1 MNKPVRVLM
10 LFTNMN
16 RGGAESMVM
25 SYYRNIDRTKVQF
38 DFLVHRRE
46 RGAYEDEIEQ
56 LGGRIYRLIPFH
68 PFTFGRYKKLVSKFF
83 DEHPEY
89 LIIHGHCSELG
100 YFVYKEASRRDI
112 PHIIA
117 HAHNAHALFDLK
129 WPFRTWFKH
138 RMRKYLTH
146 EFTCGK
152 EAAVWLFGKQLAQQA
167 VLQRNA
173 INTQL
178 FRYNEENR
186 TRIRKEFHISD
197 DTLLIGH
204 VGRFERQKN
213 HSFLIVIFEK
223 ILNYNP
229 KAKLMLVGGTGNLEG
244 AVRSIV
250 KDKGLEDKVI
260 FAGSRSDVPQ
270 ILSAM
275 DVFLF
280 PSFME
285 GMSLSMLEAQS
296 SGLPCLVSDSIPKE
310 ISITDLVNYY
320 SLSKSADDWAKVL
333 LVMKSDKDK
342 RQDYYLKVAEAGYDI
357 KKNVE
362 WLQNYYLSLVEK

>member
-1 MNKPVRVLM
+1 MEPIRVLM

-25 SYYRNIDRTKVQF
+25 SYYRNIERTKVQF
-38 DFLVHRRE
+38 DFLVHRLE

-68 PFTFGRYKKLVSKFF
+68 PFTFGQYKKLVSKFF

-89 LIIHGHCSELG
+89 QIIHGHCSELG
-100 YFVYKEASRRDI
+100 YFIYKEASQRGI

-117 HAHNAHALFDLK
+117 HAHNAHALYDMK

-146 EFTCGK
+146 EFTCGE
-152 EAAVWLFGKQLAQQA
+152 EAAVWLFGKTLAKQA

-173 INTQL
+173 IDTQL
-178 FRYNEENR
+178 FRFDVESR
-186 TRIRKEFHISD
+186 ARIRKEFGIAD

-204 VGRFERQKN
+204 VGRFEKQKN
-213 HSFLIVIFEK
+213 HAFLIDIFEK
-223 ILNYNP
+223 LLALHP
-229 KAKLMLVGGTGNLEG
+229 QAKLLLVGGTGNLE
-244 AVRSIV
+244 RSIKSKV
-250 KDKGLEDKVI
+250 QEEGLADKVI
-260 FAGSRSDVPQ
+260 FAGTRSDVPQ

-285 GMSLSMLEAQS
+285 GMSLSMLEAQCA
-296 SGLPCLVSDSIPKE
+296 GLPCIVSDSIPRE
-310 ISITDLVNYY
+310 ITVTDLITYY
-320 SLSKSADDWAKVL
+320 PLERSAEDWAKRL
-333 LVMKSDKDK
+333 LDVSKGKSDRMVYSK
-342 RQDYYLKVAEAGYDI
+342 KVAEAGYDI
-357 KKNVE
+357 KKNAE
-362 WLQNYYLSLVEK
+362 WLQNYYLSLVE

>member
-1 MNKPVRVLM
+1 MEPIRVLM

-38 DFLVHRRE
+38 DFLVHRLE

-68 PFTFGRYKKLVSKFF
+68 PFTFGQYKKLVSKFF

-89 LIIHGHCSELG
+89 QIIHGHCSELG
-100 YFVYKEASRRDI
+100 YFIYKEASQRGI

-117 HAHNAHALFDLK
+117 HAHNAHALYDMK

-146 EFTCGK
+146 EFTCGQ
-152 EAAVWLFGKQLAQQA
+152 EAAVWLFGKKLAQQS

-173 INTQL
+173 IDTQQ
-178 FRYNEENR
+178 FRFDMESR
-186 TRIRKEFHISD
+186 VQIRKEFGIAD

-204 VGRFERQKN
+204 VGRFEKQKN
-213 HSFLIVIFEK
+213 HTFLIDIFEK
-223 ILNYNP
+223 FLALHP
-229 KAKLMLVGGTGNLEG
+229 QTCLLLVGGTGNLEG
-244 AVRSIV
+244 SIRNKV
-250 KDKGLEDKVI
+250 QEKELTDKVI
-260 FAGSRSDVPQ
+260 FAGTRSDVPQ

-285 GMSLSMLEAQS
+285 GISLSMLEAQCA
-296 SGLPCLVSDSIPKE
+296 GLPCLVSDSIPRE
-310 ISITDLVNYY
+310 ISVTDLITYY
-320 SLSKSADDWAKVL
+320 PLERSAEDWAKRL
-333 LVMKSDKDK
+333 LEVSKGKSDRMVFSKK
-342 RQDYYLKVAEAGYDI
+342 IAEAGYDI
-357 KKNVE
+357 KKNAE
-362 WLQNYYLSLVEK
+362 WLQNYYLSLVE

>member
-1 MNKPVRVLM
+1 MEPVRVLM

-25 SYYRNIDRTKVQF
+25 SYYRNIDRSKVQF
-38 DFLVHRRE
+38 DFLVHRPE

-68 PFTFGRYKKLVSKFF
+68 PFTFGQYRKLVSRFF

-89 LIIHGHCSELG
+89 QIIHGHCSELG
-100 YFVYKEASRRDI
+100 FFIYKEASRRGV

-117 HAHNAHALFDLK
+117 HAHNAHALYDLK
-129 WPFRTWFKH
+129 WPFRTWYKH

-146 EFTCGK
+146 EFTCGQ
-152 EAAVWLFGKQLAQQA
+152 EAAVWLFGKKLAKQA

-173 INTQL
+173 IDTQQ
-178 FRYNEENR
+178 FRFDMESR
-186 TRIRKEFHISD
+186 VQIRKEFGIAD

-204 VGRFERQKN
+204 VGRFEKQKN
-213 HSFLIVIFEK
+213 HTFLIDIFEK
-223 ILNYNP
+223 FLALHP
-229 KAKLMLVGGTGNLEG
+229 QTCLLLVGGTGNLEG
-244 AVRSIV
+244 SIKSKV
-250 KDKGLEDKVI
+250 KEKGFADKVI
-260 FAGSRSDVPQ
+260 FAGTRSDVPQ

-285 GMSLSMLEAQS
+285 GMSLSMLEAQCA
-296 SGLPCLVSDSIPKE
+296 GLSCLVSDSIPKE
-310 ISITDLVNYY
+310 ISVTDLITYY
-320 SLSKSADDWAKVL
+320 PLESSAEEWAKHL
-333 LVMKSDKDK
+333 LEVSKGKSDRMVYSK
-342 RQDYYLKVAEAGYDI
+342 KVAEAGYDI
-357 KKNVE
+357 KKNAE
-362 WLQNYYLSLVEK
+362 WLQNYYLSLVE

>member
-1 MNKPVRVLM
+1 MMSEPIRVLM

-25 SYYRNIDRTKVQF
+25 SYYRNINRTKVQF
-38 DFLVHRRE
+38 DFLVHRPE

-68 PFTFGRYKKLVSKFF
+68 PFTFGQYKKLVSRFF

-89 LIIHGHCSELG
+89 KIIHGHCSELG
-100 YFVYKEASRRDI
+100 YFIYKEASRRGV

-117 HAHNAHALFDLK
+117 HAHNAHALYDLK

-146 EFTCGK
+146 EFTCGQ
-152 EAAVWLFGKQLAQQA
+152 EAAVWLFGRKLAKQA

-173 INTQL
+173 IDTQL
-178 FRYNEENR
+178 FRFDAENR
-186 TRIRKEFHISD
+186 VRTRKEFGITD

-204 VGRFERQKN
+204 VGRFEKQKN
-213 HSFLIVIFEK
+213 HTFLIDVFEEVLALRPQARLLL
-223 ILNYNP
+223 I
-229 KAKLMLVGGTGNLEG
+229 GGTGNLEG
-244 AVRSIV
+244 AVRARV
-250 KDKGLEDKVI
+250 QEKGLTKKVI
-260 FAGSRSDVPQ
+260 FAGTRSDVPQ

-285 GMSLSMLEAQS
+285 GMSLSMLEAQCA
-296 SGLPCLVSDSIPKE
+296 GLPCLVSDSIPKE
-310 ISITDLVNYY
+310 ISITDLVSYY
-320 SLSKSADDWAKVL
+320 SLDRSAEKWAKGL
-333 LVMKSDKDK
+333 MKVFNDHRK
-342 RQDYYLKVAEAGYDI
+342 RGDYYMKIAEAGYDI
-357 KKNVE
+357 KKNAE
-362 WLQNYYLSLVEK
+362 WLQNYYLSLVE

>member
-1 MNKPVRVLM
+1 MEPIRVLM

-25 SYYRNIDRTKVQF
+25 SYYRNIDRSKVQF
-38 DFLVHRRE
+38 DFLVHRLE

-68 PFTFGRYKKLVSKFF
+68 PFTFGQYKKLVSRFS

-89 LIIHGHCSELG
+89 QIIHGHCSELG
-100 YFVYKEASRRDI
+100 YFIYKEASQRGI

-117 HAHNAHALFDLK
+117 HAHNAHALYDMK

-146 EFTCGK
+146 EFTCGQ
-152 EAAVWLFGKQLAQQA
+152 EAAVWLFGRELAKQA
-167 VLQRNA
+167 VFQRNA
-173 INTQL
+173 IDTQL
-178 FRYNEENR
+178 FIFDVESRAP
-186 TRIRKEFHISD
+186 IRKEFGVSE

-213 HSFLIVIFEK
+213 HTFLIDVFENVLK
-223 ILNYNP
+223 YNP
-229 KAKLMLVGGTGNLEG
+229 NSRLLLVGGTGDLEG
-244 AVRSIV
+244 SIRNKV
-250 KDKGLEDKVI
+250 QEKELTDKVI
-260 FAGSRSDVPQ
+260 FAGTRSDVPQ

-285 GMSLSMLEAQS
+285 GMSLSMLEAQCA
-296 SGLPCLVSDSIPKE
+296 GLPCLVSNSIPKE
-310 ISITDLVNYY
+310 ISVTDLITYY
-320 SLSKSADDWAKVL
+320 PLERSAEDWAKRL
-333 LVMKSDKDK
+333 LEVSKGKSDRMVYSK
-342 RQDYYLKVAEAGYDI
+342 KVAEAGYDI
-357 KKNVE
+357 KKNAE
-362 WLQNYYLSLVEK
+362 WLQNYYLSLVE